1 MSGSTMHVSGFFDRL
16 RLVADL
22 DYSDT
27 EQDQAYEAALARI
40 DACVERVK
48 AYGEGNGFHSQ
59 VVRDAIGERVGNLCA
74 RLGAARARLVDGY
87 EAQRRARDSMTRT
100 KEAFET
106 NVAQTLL
113 TPAETAWQVLYG
125 AQVAQVPVLGT
136 LVHALSDVYFA
147 ALERER
153 YELREATCQGMLAV
167 FNQELDGHAK
177 SIQEMADKQ
186 YSKDAPG
193 SRGSHIP
200 IVTSGSEGTD
210 PSWSGYGIDAV
221 GGALGGGSA
230 EHGFGA
236 PAVGGAGSSAADGGS
251 DGVVLPGE
259 EWASEGF
266 ARPGLPQ
273 DAPAR
278 VAVGDLEGVGLQGRP
293 MNVEVTPNG
302 LVGGYVPPF
311 ADRASDPRW
320 DPAYRIPSEVVDVS
334 RRAARGAFGSGPLG
348 AGSAMASARGLISG
362 TGIGGVLSASAGA
375 AAGAARAGAA
385 GSGGQPGFV
394 PGAPFAPTAA
404 EEDRGRGARDRGRG
418 DEDEAEDEEQV
429 VEDLDWEVEEYHE
442 PVWDP
447 AHGPGSI
454 DDGVEFELDW
464 EEWGL

>member
-1 MSGSTMHVSGFFDRL
+1 MHVSGFFDRL

-59 VVRDAIGERVGNLCA
+59 VVRDAIGERVGDLCA

-100 KEAFET
+100 KEAFEA

-113 TPAETAWQVLYG
+113 TPAEMAWQVLYG
-125 AQVAQVPVLGT
+125 TQVAQVPVLGT

>member
-1 MSGSTMHVSGFFDRL
+1 MSGSTKHVSGFFDRL

-22 DYSDT
+22 DYSDA

-48 AYGEGNGFHSQ
+48 AYGKGNGFHSQ
-59 VVRDAIGERVGNLCA
+59 LVRDAIDERVGDLCA

-87 EAQRRARDSMTRT
+87 EAQRRARESMTRT

-113 TPAETAWQVLYG
+113 TPAEMAWQVLYG

-136 LVHALSDVYFA
+136 LAHATMDTYFA

-153 YELREATCQGMLAV
+153 NVLREATCQVMLTV

-177 SIQEMADKQ
+177 AIQKVAERD
-186 YSKDAPG
+186 SNIAPP
-193 SRGSHIP
+193 STTAPVRSAS
-200 IVTSGSEGTD
+200 SGPQGTD
-210 PSWSGYGIDAV
+210 PSGSGYGLGGVGGAV
-221 GGALGGGSA
+221 GGGPAEGGL
-230 EHGFGA
+230 GA
-236 PAVGGAGSSAADGGS
+236 PAVGGAWSSAAGG
-251 DGVVLPGE
+251 VLPGE

-320 DPAYRIPSEVVDVS
+320 DPAYRIPSEVVDAS
-334 RRAARGAFGSGPLG
+334 RRAARGAFASGPLG

-362 TGIGGVLSASAGA
+362 TGVGGVLSASVGA

-394 PGAPFAPTAA
+394 PGVPFAPMAA
-404 EEDRGRGARDRGRG
+404 GEDSRGRGARDRGRA
-418 DEDEAEDEEQV
+418 DEDEEEDEEQV
-429 VEDLDWEVEEYHE
+429 VDGLDWEVEECHE

-447 AHGPGSI
+447 AHGPGSA
-454 DDGVEFELDW
+454 DDGVEFEIDW
-464 EEWGL
+464 EEWER

>member
-1 MSGSTMHVSGFFDRL
+1 
-16 RLVADL
+16 
-22 DYSDT
+22 
-27 EQDQAYEAALARI
+27 
-40 DACVERVK
+40 
-48 AYGEGNGFHSQ
+48 
-59 VVRDAIGERVGNLCA
+59 
-74 RLGAARARLVDGY
+74 
-87 EAQRRARDSMTRT
+87 MTRT

-125 AQVAQVPVLGT
+125 KQVAQVPVLGT

-177 SIQEMADKQ
+177 SIQKVAERDSNVA
-186 YSKDAPG
+186 SPSATVPVR
-193 SRGSHIP
+193 S
-200 IVTSGSEGTD
+200 VTSGSEEAD
-210 PSWSGYGIDAV
+210 PSWSDYGIDAV

-236 PAVGGAGSSAADGGS
+236 PAVGGAWCSAADGGS
-251 DGVVLPGE
+251 GGVLPGE

-362 TGIGGVLSASAGA
+362 TGVGGVLSASAGA
-375 AAGAARAGAA
+375 VAGAARAGAA
-385 GSGGQPGFV
+385 GSGGQSGFV
-394 PGAPFAPTAA
+394 PGVPFAPTAA
-404 EEDRGRGARDRGRG
+404 GEDGRGRGARDRGRA
-418 DEDEAEDEEQV
+418 DEDEEEDKEQV
-429 VEDLDWEVEEYHE
+429 IDGLDWEVEEYHE

-447 AHGPGSI
+447 AHGPGSA
-454 DDGVEFELDW
+454 DDGVEFEIDW
-464 EEWGL
+464 EEWER

>member
-1 MSGSTMHVSGFFDRL
+1 MHVSGFFNRL

-59 VVRDAIGERVGNLCA
+59 VVRDAIGERVGDLCA

-100 KEAFET
+100 KEAFEA

-113 TPAETAWQVLYG
+113 TPAEMAWQVLYG
-125 AQVAQVPVLGT
+125 TQVAQVPVLGT

>member
-59 VVRDAIGERVGNLCA
+59 VVRDAIGERVGDLCA

-87 EAQRRARDSMTRT
+87 EAQRRARESMTRT

-177 SIQEMADKQ
+177 SIQKVAERDSNVVSPSATVPVR
-186 YSKDAPG
+186 S
-193 SRGSHIP
+193 
-200 IVTSGSEGTD
+200 VTSGSEEAD
-210 PSWSGYGIDAV
+210 PSWSGYGIDAA

-230 EHGFGA
+230 GRGFGA
-236 PAVGGAGSSAADGGS
+236 PAVGGAGSSAAEGGS
-251 DGVVLPGE
+251 GGVLPGE

-418 DEDEAEDEEQV
+418 DEDEEEDEEQV
-429 VEDLDWEVEEYHE
+429 VEDLDWEVEEYRE

>member
-22 DYSDT
+22 DYSDA

-59 VVRDAIGERVGNLCA
+59 VVRDAIGERVGDLCA

-100 KEAFET
+100 KEAFEA

-113 TPAETAWQVLYG
+113 TPAEMAWQVLYG
-125 AQVAQVPVLGT
+125 TQVAQVPVLGT

-177 SIQEMADKQ
+177 SIQEVVDRRC
-186 YSKDAPG
+186 DIAPP
-193 SRGSHIP
+193 SATVPVRS
-200 IVTSGSEGTD
+200 VTSGSEETD

-221 GGALGGGSA
+221 SGALGGGSA

-236 PAVGGAGSSAADGGS
+236 PAVGGAGSYAADGGS
-251 DGVVLPGE
+251 GGVLPGE

-273 DAPAR
+273 DAPAC

-362 TGIGGVLSASAGA
+362 TGIGGVLSASTGV

-404 EEDRGRGARDRGRG
+404 EEDRGRGARDRGRD
-418 DEDEAEDEEQV
+418 DEDEEEDEEQV

>member
-59 VVRDAIGERVGNLCA
+59 VVRDAIGERVGDLCA

-87 EAQRRARDSMTRT
+87 EAQRRARESMTRT

-177 SIQEMADKQ
+177 SIQKVAERDSNVVSPSATVPVR
-186 YSKDAPG
+186 S
-193 SRGSHIP
+193 
-200 IVTSGSEGTD
+200 VTSGSEEAD

-230 EHGFGA
+230 GRGFGA
-236 PAVGGAGSSAADGGS
+236 PAVGGAGSSAAEGGS
-251 DGVVLPGE
+251 GGVLPGE

-266 ARPGLPQ
+266 ARPGLPP

-278 VAVGDLEGVGLQGRP
+278 VGVGDRVGVGLQGRP

-418 DEDEAEDEEQV
+418 DEDEEEDEEQV
-429 VEDLDWEVEEYHE
+429 VEDLDWEVEEYRE

-454 DDGVEFELDW
+454 DDGVEFEIDW

>member
-59 VVRDAIGERVGNLCA
+59 VVRDAIGERVGDLCA

-87 EAQRRARDSMTRT
+87 EAQRRARESMTRT

-106 NVAQTLL
+106 NIAQTLL

-153 YELREATCQGMLAV
+153 NVLREATCQVMLTV

-177 SIQEMADKQ
+177 AIQEMADKQ
-186 YSKDAPG
+186 YSKDDPS
-193 SRGSHIP
+193 SRGSHTP
-200 IVTSGSEGTD
+200 IVTSGSEEAD
-210 PSWSGYGIDAV
+210 PSWSGYGIDAAS
-221 GGALGGGSA
+221 GALGGGSV

-236 PAVGGAGSSAADGGS
+236 PAVGGAGASAADGGS
-251 DGVVLPGE
+251 GGVLPGE

-320 DPAYRIPSEVVDVS
+320 DPVYRIPSEVVDVS

-348 AGSAMASARGLISG
+348 AGSAMASARGLLSG
-362 TGIGGVLSASAGA
+362 TGVGGVLSASAGA
-375 AAGAARAGAA
+375 AAGAVRAGAA

-418 DEDEAEDEEQV
+418 DEDEEEDEEQV
-429 VEDLDWEVEEYHE
+429 VEDLDWEVEEYRE

-454 DDGVEFELDW
+454 DDGVEFEIDW

>member
-1 MSGSTMHVSGFFDRL
+1 MHVSGFFDRL

-59 VVRDAIGERVGNLCA
+59 VVRDAIGERVGDLCA

-100 KEAFET
+100 KEAFEA

-113 TPAETAWQVLYG
+113 TPAEMAWQVLYG
-125 AQVAQVPVLGT
+125 TQVAQIPVLGT

>member
-59 VVRDAIGERVGNLCA
+59 VVRDAIGERVGDLCA

-100 KEAFET
+100 KEAFEA

-113 TPAETAWQVLYG
+113 TPAEMAWQVLYG
-125 AQVAQVPVLGT
+125 TQVAQVPVLGT